1 MTASREPR
9 EVAAQDVRTSSGHTG
24 QAAAAHSPPPSV
36 VAPAPAGT
44 GPSES
49 PDASAKASPEE
60 DAPQEVIRRTFH
72 GYVAGAISSF
82 VVVVLGLPIVGY
94 LAAPLAAGAKAAWVS
109 LGRADAFK
117 PGEPT
122 LVSLTV
128 ARQDGWRQVTEART
142 AWVTAQGNNQFV
154 AYNGRCTHLGCA
166 YSWRTE
172 GEHAKRFFCPCH
184 EGEYDLS
191 GTVVAGPPPRPLD
204 RLEVKV
210 DSGEVLAL
218 YQDFRLGVPE
228 REPV

>member
-1 MTASREPR
+1 MTASPESPEPR
-9 EVAAQDVRTSSGHTG
+9 EVPAPDAHPGTG
-24 QAAAAHSPPPSV
+24 PAAAAAPAPPTSDI
-36 VAPAPAGT
+36 APAPAAAV
-44 GPSES
+44 P
-49 PDASAKASPEE
+49 PASPEE
-60 DAPQEVIRRTFH
+60 DAPQEVTRRAFH

-82 VVVVLGLPIVGY
+82 IVVVLGLPILGY
-94 LAAPLAAGAKAAWVS
+94 LAAPLAAAAKAAWVS

-122 LVSLTV
+122 LVSLSV

-142 AWVTAQGNNQFV
+142 AWVTAQGNNQFL

-166 YSWRTE
+166 YSWRNE

-210 DSGEVLAL
+210 DGGEVLAL
-218 YQDFRLGVPE
+218 YQDFRLGVSE
-228 REPV
+228 KEPV